1 VNPAELAKLIEVS
14 GDTLRR
20 WTREYRDYLSPSATP
35 PKGQP
40 RIMTEHDQRVM
51 LLIRTLRNAGQDR
64 DAIILTLQRE
74 QENGWSNLPPLPE
87 NWGTPTIRA
96 DVAASRASELATV
109 AALQTQLQHV
119 TKALEDAQRRVASL
133 EEALAEAAERER
145 ALREESIARERA
157 LRDQA
162 AEVERERQELQIR
175 LLEAKG
181 DVTRLE
187 GDLKA
192 YAARL
197 EAYSFGRER
206 PIHIV
211 YIVAGALLFGAL
223 LVALIFVIAS
233 LI

>member
-1 VNPAELAKLIEVS
+1 MNPAELAKKIDVS

-20 WTREYRDYLSPSATP
+20 WTKEYRDFLSPSATP

-40 RIMTEHDQRVM
+40 RIMSEHDQRVLHM
-51 LLIRTLRNAGQDR
+51 VKSLRDAGQDR
-64 DAIILTLQRE
+64 EAIITTLHRE
-74 QENGWSNLPPLPE
+74 QEDGWAGLPSVPDGWQSPA
-87 NWGTPTIRA
+87 IRA
-96 DVAASRASELATV
+96 DVAASRATELATV

-119 TKALEDAQRRVASL
+119 TRALEDAQRRVMTLEQSL
-133 EEALAEAAERER
+133 EQAAERER
-145 ALREESIARERA
+145 QLRDDSVARERA
-157 LRDQA
+157 LNEHA
-162 AEVERERQELQIR
+162 AEIDQQRQVLQVS
-175 LLEAKG
+175 LLEAKA

-192 YAARL
+192 QSARL

-223 LVALIFVIAS
+223 LVAIIFVVAS
-233 LI
+233 LL